1 MPDQILVSPKLQR
14 LRFTQ
19 KKTKSNRLKMK
30 FAIVLLVASIACIN
44 AQVAISPFAAA
55 NPFAAAYNPYLNGV
69 FGGGAAGAADP
80 AGAPAAAPAFGGFSV
95 SAFFQSIVL
104 QKEADRLLNQPDF
117 PADLAE
123 RVEQVLADAAVGF
136 ANCTNATLPWLQI
149 RCVKPALTAAK
160 NELKL
165 IDDEWQA
172 RQAATTTAAA
182 PGAAQA

>member
-1 MPDQILVSPKLQR
+1 
-14 LRFTQ
+14 
-19 KKTKSNRLKMK
+19 MK
-30 FAIVLLVASIACIN
+30 FAIVVLVASIACIN

-69 FGGGAAGAADP
+69 FGGGAVGPAGAAAP
-80 AGAPAAAPAFGGFSV
+80 AAPAAPAAAAPFGGFSV

-123 RVEQVLADAAVGF
+123 RVENVLADAALGF

-149 RCVKPALTAAK
+149 RCVKPALTNAK

-172 RQAATTTAAA
+172 RQAASTTAAPA
-182 PGAAQA
+182 AGGAQA